1 MLLIFLFLI
10 PLAGIF
16 LISTTMCNDNS
27 YSNIKQLIVT
37 GLVNSL
43 IILFFIFLGLLFCF
57 FSEGED
63 YSFIRTAQA
72 ESTDSESES
81 DNLPKVNK
89 GKGRATEAEILEQ
102 EQKGDM
108 YEQEVT
114 RSDSDLDLNKSK
126 SLQEEADRA
135 FAISLQE
142 QEYNEEEQYDSPYSC
157 YSSEMHSDDSDN
169 TKEKKLL
176 VKDIE
181 KSLKRKEHSDD
192 DVTYQGSNKRNKSS
206 KD

>member
-1 MLLIFLFLI
+1 M
-10 PLAGIF
+10 
-16 LISTTMCNDNS
+16 
-27 YSNIKQLIVT
+27 KQLMLT

-43 IILFFIFLGLLFCF
+43 IILFFIFLALLFCF
-57 FSEGED
+57 SMECED
-63 YSFIRTAQA
+63 FGIIRAAQA

-89 GKGRATEAEILEQ
+89 GKGRATEAEIIQQ
-102 EQKGDM
+102 EQRGDL
-108 YEQEVT
+108 YKQEVT

-126 SLQEEADRA
+126 SLQEQADRA

-142 QEYNEEEQYDSPYSC
+142 QEYNEEFNPFLEENQYKKQNKDESLESDSSYSC

-169 TKEKKLL
+169 TKEKKLS
-176 VKDIE
+176 VKELE

-192 DVTYQGSNKRNKSS
+192 DVNYLGSNKRNKPS